1 MSSFFSNPVSKSR
14 DSSQTLFLFF
24 LILFAY
30 EYFVF
35 LPTVWSEYKNLELS
49 A

>member
-1 MSSFFSNPVSKSR
+1 MVKFFSHSVSKSR
-14 DSSQTLFLFF
+14 DSSQTLFLSF

-35 LPTVWSEYKNLELS
+35 LPTLGSEYKKLELS